1 MFSYIKKQR
10 LLILIEQIGEWH
22 YKTFSKDKLTM
33 KHIIDKVYE
42 EAYEL
47 KVAFYYGSQGNYI
60 EEIADIFISLIA
72 LCIRFDIDLVK
83 IVSHKLDIVRLRK
96 YRFVNGKWVR

>member
-10 LLILIEQIGEWH
+10 LLTLIEQIGEWH
-22 YKTFSKDKLTM
+22 YKTFSGNELTLQHM
-33 KHIIDKVYE
+33 IDKVYE

-47 KVAFYYGSQGNYI
+47 KLAYEHGFEEDMI

-96 YRFVNGKWVR
+96 YRFENGRWVR